1 MYNLFSF
8 IDRIKKMENLFH
20 LHKASM
26 THHIKGAFMYDSMGY
41 FWLNGWS
48 HYLCLL
54 SRIQVNPCMHL
65 IT

>member
-26 THHIKGAFMYDSMGY
+26 THDIKGTFLVS
-41 FWLNGWS
+41 S
-48 HYLCLL
+48 LL
-54 SRIQVNPCMHL
+54 
-65 IT
+65 

>member
-8 IDRIKKMENLFH
+8 RDRIKKMKNLFH

-26 THHIKGAFMYDSMGY
+26 THSFKGTFMYDSMGY

-48 HYLCLL
+48 YYLCLF
-54 SRIQVNPCMHL
+54 SRI
-65 IT
+65 